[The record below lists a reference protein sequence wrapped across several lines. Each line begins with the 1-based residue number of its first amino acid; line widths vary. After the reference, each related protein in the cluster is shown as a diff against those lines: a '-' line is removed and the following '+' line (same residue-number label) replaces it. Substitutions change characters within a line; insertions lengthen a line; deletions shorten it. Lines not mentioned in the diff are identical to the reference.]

1 MHSVRAAAAVTTDL
15 GAGIYDSERK
25 ALAEIRRILM
35 GRHALRG
42 VVTVDQ
48 EEAIQRTFTREAIE
62 RCADI
67 GLVVDVLWH
76 WETWECPGCGI
87 KHEANTYLCPSCGA
101 EVVRK
106 GSPDVS
112 DNPDDPNLYWN
123 PAIVVTARTEKTG
136 GYDHEKQQHE
146 VQSGLFTGK
155 VGGIREDG
163 SLRED
168 LRKKS
173 YGTISFI
180 ASDPAHPVQEE
191 VREGAADDVPD
202 GGTSAPSPGTDPDT
216 P

>member
-1 MHSVRAAAAVTTDL
+1 MLSDL
-15 GAGIYDSERK
+15 KDIYDSERK
-25 ALAEIRRILM
+25 ALAEIRRILT
-35 GRHALRG
+35 GRHSFRG
-42 VVTVDQ
+42 VVLPDQ
-48 EEAIQRTFTREAIE
+48 EEAIQRAFTKEAVE

-87 KHEANTYLCPSCGA
+87 KHEVGTYLCPSCGA

-123 PAIVVTARTEKTG
+123 PAIVVTGRTEKIS
-136 GYDHEKQQHE
+136 GYDHERQQYE
-146 VQSGLFTGK
+146 VQRGVFTGK
-155 VGGIREDG
+155 AGGVRESG
-163 SLRED
+163 EFRED
-168 LRKKS
+168 LRKQS
-173 YGTISFI
+173 YGTVSF
-180 ASDPAHPVQEE
+180 SDSSRTAQEE

-202 GGTSAPSPGTDPDT
+202 GGTSAPSPGPDPAA